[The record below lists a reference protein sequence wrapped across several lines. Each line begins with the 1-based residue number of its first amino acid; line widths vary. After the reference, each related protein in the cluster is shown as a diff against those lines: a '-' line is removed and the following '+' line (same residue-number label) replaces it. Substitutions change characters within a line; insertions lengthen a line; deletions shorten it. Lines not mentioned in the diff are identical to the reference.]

1 VADVIKNYP
10 AALIQLIA
18 EGFSM
23 RLKQSDIFQGLNPNI
38 LKAIMAIGTRHAFPE
53 GTFVY
58 HRDDPADFI
67 YILMQGEV
75 RLHLGDDGTEVFVIA
90 GLGEVF
96 GWSSLI
102 GRKRHMLSAFCGRP
116 STVLK
121 MDQRRLTALI
131 EADPDSSIVF
141 YRQLSRALGNR
152 LLQIYD
158 TVAECGEPDEP
169 PQRGD

>member
-1 VADVIKNYP
+1 
-10 AALIQLIA
+10 
-18 EGFSM
+18 M
-23 RLKQSDIFQGLNPNI
+23 RLKQSDIFWGLNPNT
-38 LKAIMAIGTRHAFPE
+38 LKAIMATGTRHAFAG

-58 HRDDPADFI
+58 HRDAPADFI

-75 RLHLGDDGTEVFVIA
+75 RLRLGDEGAEVFAIA
-90 GLGEVF
+90 SLGEVF

-102 GRKRHMLSAFCGRP
+102 GRERHTLSAFCSQP

-131 EADPDSSIVF
+131 EADPDSSTIF

-158 TVAECGEPDEP
+158 TVAECGGLNEP
-169 PQRGD
+169 PQEGH